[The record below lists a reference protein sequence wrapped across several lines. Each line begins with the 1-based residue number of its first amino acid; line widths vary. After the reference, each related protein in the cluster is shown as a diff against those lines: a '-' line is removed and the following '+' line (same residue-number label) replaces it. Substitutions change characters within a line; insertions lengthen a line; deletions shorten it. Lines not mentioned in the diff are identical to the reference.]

1 MVAFGNVVDAEMRF
15 RAAGHAYSYFLAEEE
30 VRAGTQVF
38 RTVQRVMVGDGDS
51 RHTPMFQ
58 DVVDFKGLAIALLT
72 EVFQPWSVEHSRS
85 FRVNMKVAS
94 HEAILGL
101 EYEQPMKREQNL
113 RKCAYGTY

>member
-1 MVAFGNVVDAEMRF
+1 MRF

-72 EVFQPWSVEHSRS
+72 EVFQPWSVAHSRS